1 MSKALF
7 SLVRKILDKRKGTAY
22 VIITY
27 FQIETFVKTGVRIIY
42 IFGTCICY
50 MYMLQVRFKL
60 RNFFQPRSYF
70 NLGYFAILKRAII
83 IFGVWLKNRGL
94 VFGGFSKRIGC
105 IFKEIKRLVS
115 FPFLH
120 YNPPPPLFPPPP
132 PSFKQGKESKKSLFV
147 SNDFYD
153 QAKTWLGQEGGTF

>member
-1 MSKALF
+1 
-7 SLVRKILDKRKGTAY
+7 
-22 VIITY
+22 
-27 FQIETFVKTGVRIIY
+27 
-42 IFGTCICY
+42 
-50 MYMLQVRFKL
+50 MLQVRFKL

-70 NLGYFAILKRAII
+70 NLGYFAILKRAIL

-94 VFGGFSKRIGC
+94 VFGVFSKRIGC

-120 YNPPPPLFPPPP
+120 SIPPPPSISSPPP
-132 PSFKQGKESKKSLFV
+132 PSFKQGKESKTSLFI

>member
-1 MSKALF
+1 M
-7 SLVRKILDKRKGTAY
+7 LDKRKGTAY

-27 FQIETFVKTGVRIIY
+27 FQIETLVKTGVRIIY
-42 IFGTCICY
+42 IFGTCISY

-70 NLGYFAILKRAII
+70 NLGYFAILKRAIL

-115 FPFLH
+115 FHFLH
-120 YNPPPPLFPPPP
+120 SIPPPP
-132 PSFKQGKESKKSLFV
+132 PSFPPPPPPPPPPLLPPPPPPPASSKEKKVKHLCLFLTT
-147 SNDFYD
+147 SMI
-153 QAKTWLGQEGGTF
+153 KPKPG

>member
-70 NLGYFAILKRAII
+70 NLGYFAILKKAIL

-105 IFKEIKRLVS
+105 IFKEIRRLVS

-120 YNPPPPLFPPPP
+120 SIPPPPLFSPPPP
-132 PSFKQGKESKKSLFV
+132 ASSKEKKVKHLCLFLTT
-147 SNDFYD
+147 SMI
-153 QAKTWLGQEGGTF
+153 KPKPG

>member
-7 SLVRKILDKRKGTAY
+7 SLVRKMLDKRKGTAY

-42 IFGTCICY
+42 IFGTCISY

-70 NLGYFAILKRAII
+70 NLGYFAILKRAIL

-115 FPFLH
+115 FHFLH
-120 YNPPPPLFPPPP
+120 SIPPPSISSPPPPASSKEKKVKHLCLFLTTSMIKPKP
-132 PSFKQGKESKKSLFV
+132 G
-147 SNDFYD
+147 
-153 QAKTWLGQEGGTF
+153 

>member
-1 MSKALF
+1 
-7 SLVRKILDKRKGTAY
+7 
-22 VIITY
+22 
-27 FQIETFVKTGVRIIY
+27 
-42 IFGTCICY
+42 

-70 NLGYFAILKRAII
+70 NLGYFAILKRAIL

-120 YNPPPPLFPPPP
+120 SIPPPSISSSPP
-132 PSFKQGKESKKSLFV
+132 PSFKQGKESKASLFI

-153 QAKTWLGQEGGTF
+153 QAKTWLGQEGGTFQCRRKISQLPSVNSGLCTREKIKIKMVKLLFQNVSSLKH

>member
-1 MSKALF
+1 M
-7 SLVRKILDKRKGTAY
+7 LDKRKGTAY

-70 NLGYFAILKRAII
+70 NLGYFAILKRAIL
-83 IFGVWLKNRGL
+83 IFGVWLKIGAWFLGGSQKELDAFLKKLKGL
-94 VFGGFSKRIGC
+94 
-105 IFKEIKRLVS
+105 
-115 FPFLH
+115 FPFLFFTPSL
-120 YNPPPPLFPPPP
+120 PPSISSSP
-132 PSFKQGKESKKSLFV
+132 PSFKQGKL
-147 SNDFYD
+147 
-153 QAKTWLGQEGGTF
+153 